1 MGYTSRR
8 AARRP
13 GGGLGLLVL
22 CPLPR
27 ARGSSHGSSAP
38 AATTIV
44 CVTSWPLGG
53 AQKGSGDDA
62 AKHQAV
68 AECVGAARRQKVS
81 RSR

>member
-8 AARRP
+8 P
-13 GGGLGLLVL
+13 DGGPEGVWGCGAVA
-22 CPLPR
+22 PAPR
-27 ARGSSHGSSAP
+27 EGSSHGSSAP
-38 AATTIV
+38 AATTIG

-68 AECVGAARRQKVS
+68 AECGGAARRQKAS